1 MFCTVNALF
10 FNDSTVHQIY
20 EDGGVFNFI
29 YQIPQIIYSSII
41 SAILNIILKSL
52 ALSEKTV
59 LGIKHENKNSL
70 DQRVPEILNCLFY
83 KFIAFFIIS
92 FLFLLFFW
100 YYLVSFCAVYINTQL
115 HLLKDSL
122 ISFGLSMIYPFGI
135 YLLPGIF
142 RIPALRNKK
151 ANKEIMYNFSKIIQ
165 LI

>member
-41 SAILNIILKSL
+41 SAVLNTILKAL
-52 ALSEKTV
+52 ALSEKTI
-59 LGIKHENKNSL
+59 LEIKHENKKNSL
-70 DQRVPEILNCLFY
+70 AQKVPEILKCLFY

-100 YYLVSFCAVYINTQL
+100 YYLACFCAVYTNTQL
-115 HLLKDSL
+115 YLLKDSV

-135 YLLPGIF
+135 YLYLV
-142 RIPALRNKK
+142 
-151 ANKEIMYNFSKIIQ
+151 FSEYQ
-165 LI
+165 L